1 MGGEMKA
8 TRMRPGGKLLS
19 VAQASAESGL
29 PEARLRELI
38 RRGDLAAA
46 QLPNTRRVFVVRA
59 DLDRK
64 LQQWV
69 IQP

>member
-1 MGGEMKA
+1 MKA
-8 TRMRPGGKLLS
+8 TRMRRDGKLLS
-19 VAQASAESGL
+19 ISHASQESGL

-38 RRGDLAAA
+38 RRGDLAAV
-46 QLPNTRRVFVVRA
+46 QPPNTRRVFVVRA

>member
-1 MGGEMKA
+1 MRA
-8 TRMRPGGKLLS
+8 TRPRVGGKFLTVS
-19 VAQASAESGL
+19 QASHESGL

-38 RRGDLAAA
+38 RRGDLAAM
-46 QLPNTRRVFVVRA
+46 QLPDTRRIYVVRA
-59 DLDRK
+59 DFDRK

>member
-1 MGGEMKA
+1 MRA
-8 TRMRPGGKLLS
+8 TRVRVGGKLLTIL
-19 VAQASAESGL
+19 QASQESGL

-38 RRGDLAAA
+38 RRGDLAAV
-46 QLPNTRRVFVVRA
+46 QLPNTRRTFVVRA

>member
-1 MGGEMKA
+1 MRA
-8 TRMRPGGKLLS
+8 TRVCVGGKLLTIP
-19 VAQASAESGL
+19 QASQESGL

-38 RRGDLAAA
+38 RRGDLAAV
-46 QLPNTRRVFVVRA
+46 QLPNTRRIFVVRA

>member
-1 MGGEMKA
+1 MNP
-8 TRMRPGGKLLS
+8 TRARTGAKLLS
-19 VAQASAESGL
+19 IPQAAQESGL

-38 RRGDLAAA
+38 RRGDLAAV
-46 QLPNTRRVFVVRA
+46 QLPNVRRIFVVRI
-59 DLDRK
+59 DLERK